1 MFHSMKTGARQAD
14 SNRII
19 MFDLGFIQLETI
31 KVNLL
36 IWKDQFDSAH
46 IEKFVVPHLP
56 RQAIYS

>member
-19 MFDLGFIQLETI
+19 MFHLGFIHRETI

-36 IWKDQFDSAH
+36 IWKDEFDSTH
-46 IEKFVVPHLP
+46 IEKLVVPHLP
-56 RQAIYS
+56 RRAIYS